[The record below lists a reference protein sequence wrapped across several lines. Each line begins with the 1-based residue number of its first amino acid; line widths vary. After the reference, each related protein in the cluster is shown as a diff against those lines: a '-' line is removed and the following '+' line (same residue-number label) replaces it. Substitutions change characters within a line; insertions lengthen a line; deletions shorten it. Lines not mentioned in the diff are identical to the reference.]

1 MLVNSGAMDT
11 LVLVVVEETSAYS
24 SCYVKTKKHWYIA
37 HMQQHF
43 YVIALFF
50 WCDSLSAG
58 KQKPYWVVFCQILNS
73 VIVVKKF
80 GK

>member
-50 WCDSLSAG
+50 D
-58 KQKPYWVVFCQILNS
+58 
-73 VIVVKKF
+73 VIVCLQANKNHTESFFVKF
-80 GK
+80 WIV